1 MLVLY
6 PLVHYNILNNLTAY
20 KLLFRVRTF
29 EGSREVLST
38 AIFASVAFLSFMLSL
53 RYLLKALLTYTAWM
67 FEPRGKMSLRTKI
80 WLVSGGIFSTNKNK
94 VEIIRRS
101 LRKRYCMK
109 LVFHRLQW
117 RFFQDANH
125 CCTVTKEQCLNC
137 LFQLWKIPWTG

>member
-6 PLVHYNILNNLTAY
+6 LLVHYNILNNLTAY

-38 AIFASVAFLSFMLSL
+38 AIFASVAFLSFILSL

-80 WLVSGGIFSTNKNK
+80 WLVSGGIFQQTK
-94 VEIIRRS
+94 I
-101 LRKRYCMK
+101 K
-109 LVFHRLQW
+109 LKSSGV
-117 RFFQDANH
+117 
-125 CCTVTKEQCLNC
+125 V
-137 LFQLWKIPWTG
+137 